1 MNTCR
6 IVAYTA
12 GTSAASS
19 AVTSPAAAA
28 HSIGGRSPLCE
39 KLQRHFSS
47 GSKHHQ
53 HTVTAA
59 VNNTSATAGTAT
71 AAATAAATST
81 TAAATAAA
89 GTAAAAGGT
98 AAAATTAAGAVQHS
112 VKPAE
117 LALLLDQSDLSDEPA
132 YLAQTPTPKGDS
144 QATNHK

>member
-1 MNTCR
+1 LNTCR

-59 VNNTSATAGTAT
+59 VNNTSATAT